1 MAISSKGAQ
10 TAIERLLERGSAE
23 EIVARM
29 GPVSIDD
36 VPLASEVP
44 ELRTWS
50 AESVQHRRD
59 MITRDL
65 GRSIPFLAGEATL
78 DDPASLRG
86 NIEGYIGMTQVPTGL
101 IGPLRVNGVDAKGDF
116 YVPLAT
122 SEGALV
128 ASYHRGTQ
136 VASRAGGV
144 TSICLTE
151 RVQRSPSFKFRSFGE
166 CGMFLIWILEH
177 RAELHEI
184 VGRMSSHAKL
194 EEIRPNMDGNQIAL
208 VFEYTTGDAAGQNM
222 VTICTDAICRHI
234 VEHIPTK
241 PLAWY
246 VEGNLSGD
254 KKATALSFTSV
265 RGKKV
270 TAECWVPRD
279 LIERMLHT
287 TPERIMDYWKTSVLN
302 GVQSGSIGVNGH
314 FANGLAAIFLACG
327 QDVACVSEASVGT
340 TRFDLLGEGDLYICV
355 TLPNLIVG
363 TIGGGTGLPTQREC
377 LGIMECNGNGTA
389 RKFAE
394 IVAATILCGELSIVA
409 AIAAG
414 DFAKAHALY
423 GRRRRNEDRG

>member
-10 TAIERLLERGSAE
+10 SAIERLLERGSAE

-29 GPVSIDD
+29 GPVSVDD
-36 VPLASEVP
+36 VPLAPEVP
-44 ELRTWS
+44 ELRNWS
-50 AESVQHRRD
+50 VEGVAHRREH
-59 MITRDL
+59 IARTVRCE
-65 GRSIPFLAGEATL
+65 IPHLAGELRL
-78 DDPASLRG
+78 DDPTALRG
-86 NIEGYIGMTQVPTGL
+86 NIEGFIGMTQVPTGL

-122 SEGALV
+122 TEGALV
-128 ASYHRGTQ
+128 ASYHRGAQ
-136 VASRAGGV
+136 VASRSGGV

-166 CGMFLIWILEH
+166 CGIFLIWVLDH
-177 RAELHEI
+177 RDELQRI
-184 VGRMSSHAKL
+184 VTDMSAHARL

-234 VEHIPTK
+234 VEHNPTK
-241 PLAWY
+241 PIVWY

-270 TAECWVPRD
+270 TAECRVPRE
-279 LIERMLHT
+279 LVRTLLHT
-287 TPERIMDYWKTSVLN
+287 TPESIMDYWKTSVLN

-314 FANGLAAIFLACG
+314 FANGLAALFLACG

-340 TRFDLLGEGDLYICV
+340 TRFDLLDEGDLYICV

-363 TIGGGTGLPTQREC
+363 TVGGGTWLPTQREC
-377 LGIMECNGNGTA
+377 LGILGCVGDGTA

-394 IVAATILCGELSIVA
+394 ICAATILCGELSIVA
-409 AIAAG
+409 SLAAG
-414 DFAKAHALY
+414 DFAKAHALF
-423 GRRRRNEDRG
+423 GRRRPS